1 MANHTTRRID
11 VNDEGLGANDNSSG
25 ATISADGR
33 FAGFWSQ
40 ATNLANPD
48 TNHSG
53 DAFVRG
59 PLHP

>member
-1 MANHTTRRID
+1 MD
-11 VNDEGLGANDNSSG
+11 VDNAGVEGDDNSSA

-40 ATNLANPD
+40 ATNLADPD
-48 TNHSG
+48 TNHKG